1 MNLPDDEELNEI
13 AWKEFVSEV
22 ESLLIEFEHVVDE
35 KTGSVIF
42 NERNIKLIVENY
54 IELKSL
60 AKNFIPYFGGHNDQ
74 NMAWNYTEE
83 LWDAIWECWKI
94 NPK

>member
-13 AWKEFVSEV
+13 AWKEFCSEV

-54 IELKSL
+54 IELKTL
-60 AKNFIPYFGGHNDQ
+60 AKSFVPYFR
-74 NMAWNYTEE
+74 A
-83 LWDAIWECWKI
+83 
-94 NPK
+94 